1 MKLWLQIFIAMIAG
15 TIVGTVMK
23 LTGFDAKALQPLGT
37 IFLELIRMLV
47 VLLIF
52 ASMTL
57 GVCGVHDPK
66 KLGRLGIKTLLFYL
80 LTTILSIGVGI
91 AFATYFQPGVG
102 FSDEMA
108 QTPITITEPQNL
120 VDIFKSIVPSNP
132 FASLVSGNALQIIV
146 FSAFLGVAINL
157 TGEKGR
163 PLREAIESLA
173 EVMYQLTSVVM
184 KFAPIG
190 VFGIMAY
197 VAGSLGFEAI
207 KRLALFVLL
216 YYAACF
222 LFVGIVFFGILRFIA
237 GLNPIYFIKGL
248 WSAIVVAFSTGSS
261 SASLP
266 VSLQCVHENLGV
278 SKNITS
284 FVLPLGSTINMNGTA
299 IFQGM
304 AAIFV
309 SQAYGIHLDIYSIL
323 TIVITATLSAVGT
336 AGIPGQ
342 GFIMLS
348 AVLTSVGLPFEGLSV
363 FMAIDRL
370 RDMIGTS
377 LNVMGDAVVAV
388 TIAKQ
393 EGELDL
399 DCYRQSYAE
408 LEESEA

>member
-1 MKLWLQIFIAMIAG
+1 MKLWLQIIIAMIAG
-15 TIVGTVMK
+15 ILVGTVMN
-23 LTGFDAKALQPLGT
+23 LTGYNAAILQPLGT
-37 IFLELIRMLV
+37 VFLELIRMLV

-80 LTTILSIGVGI
+80 ITTVLSIGLGI
-91 AFATYFQPGVG
+91 AFATYFEPGIG
-102 FSDEMA
+102 FSEEMA
-108 QTPITITEPQNL
+108 QTPITITEPQSL

-163 PLREAIESLA
+163 PLLEAIESLA
-173 EVMYQLTSVVM
+173 EVMYHLTSIVM

-190 VFGIMAY
+190 VFGIMAW
-197 VAGSLGFEAI
+197 VAGSLGFGAMM
-207 KRLALFVLL
+207 KLAQFVLI
-216 YYAACF
+216 YYAACL
-222 LFVGIVFFGILRFIA
+222 LFVGIVFFGILRLIA
-237 GLNPIYFIKGL
+237 GLNPIHFMKGI
-248 WSAIVVAFSTGSS
+248 WSAVVVAFSTGSS

-266 VSLQCVHENLGV
+266 VSMQCVHENLGV

-304 AAIFV
+304 AAIFI

-342 GFIMLS
+342 GFIMMS
-348 AVLTSVGLPFEGLSV
+348 VVLTSVGLPFEGLFV
-363 FMAIDRL
+363 LAAVDRL
-370 RDMIGTS
+370 RDMIGTA

-399 DCYRQSYAE
+399 DCYCQAFVE
-408 LEESEA
+408 LEGSEA